1 MTIAE
6 GLIAF
11 LWTFT
16 DENGN
21 SINDIFMDI
30 VQGNPY
36 ALAVSPSSEN
46 VIKRYLNGD
55 EVKEA
60 NFQIY
65 LNAYT
70 QENYDRVQNTQFVDK
85 MKEWINRQSKRNV
98 FPEIGEN
105 RTCRKIE
112 ASNAMIYDTNQNG
125 EGLYLL
131 QVKITYYEKWI
142 KEKEDEKL

>member
-105 RTCRKIE
+105 KTCRKIE

-131 QVKITYYEKWI
+131 QVKIRYYEKWI
-142 KEKEDEKL
+142 QEKGDEIL

>member
-85 MKEWINRQSKRNV
+85 MKEWINRQNKMKV

-105 RTCRKIE
+105 KTCRKIE
-112 ASNAMIYDTNQNG
+112 ANNGMIYDTNQNG

>member
-105 RTCRKIE
+105 RKIGRASCRE
-112 ASNAMIYDTNQNG
+112 R
-125 EGLYLL
+125 
-131 QVKITYYEKWI
+131 V
-142 KEKEDEKL
+142 

>member
-70 QENYDRVQNTQFVDK
+70 QENYDRIQNTQLIDK
-85 MKEWINRQSKRNV
+85 MKEWINRQNKMKV

-105 RTCRKIE
+105 KTCRKIE
-112 ASNAMIYDTNQNG
+112 ANNGMIYDTNQNG

>member
-1 MTIAE
+1 MTIAD

-11 LWTFT
+11 LWSFT

-30 VQGNPY
+30 VQGNPHV
-36 ALAVSPSSEN
+36 LAVSPSSDHT
-46 VIKRYLNGD
+46 IKRYLNGD

-70 QENYDRVQNTQFVDK
+70 QENYDRIQNTQLVDK
-85 MKEWINRQSKRNV
+85 IKEWINKQNKIKN

-105 RTCRKIE
+105 KYCRKIE
-112 ASNAMIYDTNQNG
+112 ANNGMIYDTNQNG

-131 QVKITYYEKWI
+131 QVKITYYEKWKI
-142 KEKEDEKL
+142 EKGDEIL